1 MGVLSSESKKQKTK
15 GGEKRAV
22 ENGKQI
28 WNEKRGEGVLKGFTK
43 AVLYVY
49 PTIEEIN
56 KAYAEHI
63 RNKAELSYKHFGPA
77 EGLIEYV
84 ARQVCK
90 RDKLVWLKQTVRE
103 TLDELSDVERA
114 LVERRYFCN
123 KKGTVCALDEI
134 DAWSESTY
142 FRRQK
147 KLEGRI
153 EHRLICKGLTEQV
166 FDEWFAPMEIFRCAL
181 RYLQKKEESQ
191 SRVNLG

>member
-22 ENGKQI
+22 ENGIRI
-28 WNEKRGEGVLKGFTK
+28 WDGKRGEGVLKGFTK

-49 PTIEEIN
+49 PTIEEMK

-63 RNKAELSYKHFGPA
+63 QNKAELSYKHFGPA
-77 EGLIEYV
+77 EGLVEYV

-90 RDKLVWLKQTVRE
+90 RDKLVWLKQTVAE
-103 TLDELSDVERA
+103 VLDELSDVERA
-114 LVERRYFCN
+114 LVERRYFYN
-123 KKGTVCALDEI
+123 KKGTERALGEI

-147 KLEGRI
+147 KLETRI
-153 EHRLICKGLTEQV
+153 ESRLICKGLTEQV

-181 RYLQKKEESQ
+181 RYLQKKEDVQ
-191 SRVNLG
+191 NVANLG